1 MSSNRWLVSCRG
13 YRTVV
18 RGDPEPAGVR
28 FRHSDTPS
36 LPAPMAP
43 PPSRPKRLSVIV
55 TVFSRLSSSAHVVT
69 PYRR

>member
-1 MSSNRWLVSCRG
+1 MSSSRWLASCRG

-36 LPAPMAP
+36 LPAPVAP
-43 PPSRPKRLSVIV
+43 PPTRRKMLSVIV
-55 TVFSRLSSSAHVVT
+55 TAPSRLSSSAHVVT
-69 PYRR
+69 P